1 MSLVERLEQDM
12 KAALKDREKGKLRLS
27 VLRMARAALKN
38 AEINC
43 RQPLTEEDVIEVL
56 AREVKQR
63 QDAMEEY
70 RRLGREDAAARLQEE
85 IAILEEYLPARLTEE
100 EIRELA
106 RDAIAKTGAV
116 GPRDIG
122 KVMGYLM
129 PQVKGRADGRRVNEI
144 VKEMLEAL

>member
-38 AEINC
+38 AEIN
-43 RQPLTEEDVIEVL
+43 RRRPLTEEDVIEVL

>member
-38 AEINC
+38 AEIN
-43 RQPLTEEDVIEVL
+43 RRRSLTEEEVIEVL

-116 GPRDIG
+116 GPRDMG
-122 KVMGYLM
+122 RVMGYLM